1 MAKGRTR
8 DREFTSRGYLV
19 GRGKPPAASRFK
31 PGTSGNPKG
40 RPQGSVNLR
49 TLIQRA
55 MIAQIPVQ
63 EGARTRKVTK
73 IEGVVL
79 RQVQS
84 ALKGDDRAAMAVL
97 RMAMQLGLLDE
108 ADSSSTEAHG
118 VSAADQR
125 IIDTPLAKRSKGRR
139 R

>member
-1 MAKGRTR
+1 MAQGRTR
-8 DREFTSRGYLV
+8 DRKFTSRGYLV
-19 GRGKPPAASRFK
+19 GRGKPPVASRFK
-31 PGTSGNPKG
+31 PGSSGNPKG
-40 RPQGSVNLR
+40 RPRGSVNLR

-55 MIAQIPVQ
+55 MVAQIPIQ

-84 ALKGDDRAAMAVL
+84 ALKGDDRAAMAVIK
-97 RMAMQLGLLDE
+97 MAMQLGLLNE
-108 ADSSSTEAHG
+108 PDSASTEALG

-125 IIDTPLAKRSKGRR
+125 IIETLLARRGKGRR

>member
-1 MAKGRTR
+1 MTQRQKRRRVPT
-8 DREFTSRGYLV
+8 DRGYLV
-19 GRGKPPAASRFK
+19 GRGKPPVGSRFQ
-31 PGTSGNPKG
+31 PGVSGNPKG
-40 RPQGSVNLR
+40 RPRGSVNLR

-84 ALKGDDRAAMAVL
+84 ALKGDDRAAMAVIK
-97 RMAMQLGLLDE
+97 MAMQLGLLDE
-108 ADSSSTEAHG
+108 ADSASTASHG

-125 IIDTPLAKRSKGRR
+125 IIETLLAKRGKGRSR
-139 R
+139 

>member
-1 MAKGRTR
+1 MAQRRTR
-8 DREFTSRGYLV
+8 DRKFTSRGYLV
-19 GRGKPPAASRFK
+19 GRGKPPVASRFK
-31 PGTSGNPKG
+31 PGSSGNPKG
-40 RPQGSVNLR
+40 RPRGSVNLR

-55 MIAQIPVQ
+55 MVAQIPVQ

-84 ALKGDDRAAMAVL
+84 ALKGDERAAMAVIK
-97 RMAMQLGLLDE
+97 MAMQLGLLDE
-108 ADSSSTEAHG
+108 GDSSSTEAHG

-125 IIDTPLAKRSKGRR
+125 IIDTLLTKRGRGRR